1 MKRFKDIDK
10 KYKEYALLFTLSM
23 CIIIAFYFG
32 VQNISSFLGEI
43 KNIWNLFYIP
53 LKPVLIGFIIAFF
66 LYQPVDKLYSFFN
79 KKTKIKKD
87 GTKRVLASLI
97 VMILALLIITLIV
110 YIVLP
115 STIAS
120 ISSLI
125 SSVQE
130 NIGAIESFLTKLA
143 NHPAF
148 VSLCNIFNIDISTSN
163 GMNATILDMLSFF
176 KTWVEGIGTNVF
188 NATMSLGKTIY
199 NVFIAIFIALYMLI
213 DKEVLL
219 RQLKRFSQAILSERM
234 YGRISYVL
242 GLMDY
247 MFFKFLS
254 GKAIC
259 SLIVGALGL
268 ALATL
273 FKIKY
278 ATLIAFIITITNMI
292 PLFGPIFSV
301 IPCSIFAMISGGPVQ
316 GIIMVLIIIFIQQI
330 DQNVLAPNILGDV
343 VGLNGFW
350 VIVSIIF
357 CGSLFGIVGMVIGIP
372 IFAVLKIL
380 IAQWLIDRKDENKP
394 PLLENKKPD

>member
-23 CIIIAFYFG
+23 CVIIAFYFG

-97 VMILALLIITLIV
+97 VMIIALLIITLIV

-130 NIGAIESFLTKLA
+130 NIGQIENFLTKLA
-143 NHPAF
+143 NHPVF

>member
-1 MKRFKDIDK
+1 
-10 KYKEYALLFTLSM
+10 
-23 CIIIAFYFG
+23 
-32 VQNISSFLGEI
+32 
-43 KNIWNLFYIP
+43 
-53 LKPVLIGFIIAFF
+53 
-66 LYQPVDKLYSFFN
+66 
-79 KKTKIKKD
+79 
-87 GTKRVLASLI
+87 
-97 VMILALLIITLIV
+97 
-110 YIVLP
+110 
-115 STIAS
+115 
-120 ISSLI
+120 
-125 SSVQE
+125 
-130 NIGAIESFLTKLA
+130 
-143 NHPAF
+143 
-148 VSLCNIFNIDISTSN
+148 
-163 GMNATILDMLSFF
+163 
-176 KTWVEGIGTNVF
+176 
-188 NATMSLGKTIY
+188 
-199 NVFIAIFIALYMLI
+199 
-213 DKEVLL
+213 
-219 RQLKRFSQAILSERM
+219 M
-234 YGRISYVL
+234 YGRASYVL

-357 CGSLFGIVGMVIGIP
+357 CGSLFGVVGMVIGIP

-380 IAQWLIDRKDENKP
+380 ISQWLSDRKDENKP
-394 PLLENKKPD
+394 PLLENKKPE